1 MYFRVAALTVLI
13 AALSFTAAAQK
24 GPTGSFGHWGM
35 SREARTNHALQVLE
49 RDLNLTA
56 SQVSQ
61 VRDLIESRQGKLKS
75 AHEEMMPKFQY
86 LMGLLRQP
94 NPDPA
99 TVGKATI
106 ALKQAHEQ
114 VRAEQAALEADFLA
128 ILDDSQRQ
136 KVNRLK
142 TEAPAALALYRLRL
156 ITPEWMG
163 TEQAFLSNE

>member
-1 MYFRVAALTVLI
+1 MYFRVAALAVLI
-13 AALSFTAAAQK
+13 VALSFTAAAQK
-24 GPTGSFGHWGM
+24 GLTESFGHWGVSPEVRM
-35 SREARTNHALQVLE
+35 NRALGVLE

-61 VRDLIESRQGKLKS
+61 VRELIESRQGKFKS
-75 AHEEMMPKFQY
+75 VREQMMPKFEN
-86 LMGLLRQP
+86 LMSLLRQA

-99 TVGKATI
+99 AVGRATI

-114 VRAEQAALEADFLA
+114 MRAERAALEADFLA

-156 ITPEWMG
+156 ITPDWMG